1 MSLIQATLPGHTLRH
16 YLIIVQNDGGTIL
29 GLNKMK
35 TPLNFAKNKN
45 KDLHR
50 TDFALAHQCGSN
62 IKSPDRI
69 PD

>member
-1 MSLIQATLPGHTLRH
+1 MALIQAALPGHTLRH
-16 YLIIVQNDGGTIL
+16 YLIIVQSDGATIL

-50 TDFALAHQCGSN
+50 TDFALVHRCG
-62 IKSPDRI
+62 
-69 PD
+69 